1 MNIGESL
8 ISVCRVRIGSSFR
21 KKLGVY
27 HYKIGHT
34 EYHKFPGVVPLHI
47 KEKLKKVLI

>member
-8 ISVCRVRIGSSFR
+8 LNALRRRIGSSFR
-21 KKLGVY
+21 KRLGVY

-34 EYHKFPGVVPLHI
+34 EYHKSPGVVPLHI